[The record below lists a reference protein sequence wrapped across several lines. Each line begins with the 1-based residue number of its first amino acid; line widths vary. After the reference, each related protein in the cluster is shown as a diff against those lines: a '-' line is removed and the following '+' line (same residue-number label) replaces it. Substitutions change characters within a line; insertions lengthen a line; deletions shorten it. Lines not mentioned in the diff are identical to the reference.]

1 MKGSSKFFL
10 PGLAGICLGHSYLSV
25 IFAETK
31 IDETEKK
38 MKAKWFIAA
47 ASLLALF
54 ACEQKQLP
62 ENPKDKE
69 EYVDE
74 HQNRWIWDAMLMR
87 WMIMSPMGMTH
98 FYYPQQGTW
107 FNSAN
112 QPVAAPADL
121 KQTVRSATPTSAQKG
136 VQKSV
141 FGKRSGSYSFGS

>member
-1 MKGSSKFFL
+1 MN
-10 PGLAGICLGHSYLSV
+10 
-25 IFAETK
+25 
-31 IDETEKK
+31 
-38 MKAKWFIAA
+38 AKWFIAA
-47 ASLLALF
+47 ASLLVLF

-107 FNSAN
+107 ANSAN
-112 QPVAAPADL
+112 QPVAAPKDL
-121 KQTVRSATPTSAQKG
+121 KQTVRSTSSAPTQKG

-141 FGKRSGSYSFGS
+141 FGKRSGSDSFGS